1 MKGYLDKGRKGII
14 VFIIG
19 LMTMGIIS
27 SEIIYAN
34 EEDEPRIEESIGNDE
49 SENVDK
55 SFNQESNSSVDPDIE
70 KDTEET
76 LQIHMHS
83 DEMVNS
89 EELEITDDE
98 FFEEVSFT
106 EANSELEE
114 NTEKTSR
121 NRR

>member
-1 MKGYLDKGRKGII
+1 
-14 VFIIG
+14 
-19 LMTMGIIS
+19 
-27 SEIIYAN
+27 
-34 EEDEPRIEESIGNDE
+34 
-49 SENVDK
+49 
-55 SFNQESNSSVDPDIE
+55 
-70 KDTEET
+70 
-76 LQIHMHS
+76 MHS

-106 EANSELEE
+106 EANSNLEE

>member
-76 LQIHMHS
+76 L
-83 DEMVNS
+83 
-89 EELEITDDE
+89 
-98 FFEEVSFT
+98 
-106 EANSELEE
+106 
-114 NTEKTSR
+114 
-121 NRR
+121 